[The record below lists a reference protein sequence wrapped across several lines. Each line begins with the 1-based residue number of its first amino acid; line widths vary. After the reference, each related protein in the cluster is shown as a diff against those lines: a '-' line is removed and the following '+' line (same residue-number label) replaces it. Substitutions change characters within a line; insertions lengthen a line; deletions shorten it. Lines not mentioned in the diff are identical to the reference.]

1 MPNRRWP
8 TRGRPRGVSHSPR
21 DTRLLEYLITISL
34 KRRID
39 PNKLFDKIVCA
50 WKNGKSK
57 CKRLKIQ
64 CREKMGDHAI
74 FLITT
79 NHEVVAQFP
88 TSRHLL
94 EQTAPL
100 KRFAYAIEREKDALM
115 KKKNVK
121 KVTCRKIRD
130 LKAGMK
136 RINLK
141 ARVLTISRP
150 QQALTKYNDYVLFA
164 NATLTDET
172 GTVKLTLWDSRI
184 NSLSINDSVEI
195 ENANVTAYRGETQL
209 RIGRQ
214 GKIRVIDN
222 HKGVRARE
230 LEHMPSLNSI
240 ATRRHM
246 GEARDN
252 A

>member
-8 TRGRPRGVSHSPR
+8 IRGRPRGLSHSPR

-34 KRRID
+34 RRRID

-50 WKNGKSK
+50 WKNGRSR
-57 CKRLKIQ
+57 CKRLTIQ
-64 CREKMGDHAI
+64 CREKMEDHAI

-88 TSRHLL
+88 TSGHLL

-100 KRFAYAIEREKDALM
+100 KRFAYAIEREKDALV
-115 KKKNVK
+115 KKKNAK
-121 KVTCRKIRD
+121 IVTCRKIRD

-136 RINLK
+136 RVNLK

-150 QQALTKYNDYVLFA
+150 QQALTRYNDYVLFA

-184 NSLSINDSVEI
+184 NSLSINDIVEI
-195 ENANVTAYRGETQL
+195 ENARVTAYRGETQL
-209 RIGRQ
+209 RIGKQ
-214 GKIRVIDN
+214 GKIRVIEN

-230 LEHMPSLNSI
+230 LEHIPSLNGI